1 MQCIYAAQW
10 LDRTLLGYYPSLLRK
25 SYSFLSFVSCMQVL
39 CLFLWHPCKI
49 PSSIQKKCFNKL
61 TLSVHVPHDA
71 CKKQKYAKRVSSKL
85 HSKPY
90 TIQEALSM
98 FKQIYIYI
106 RKKRLLISS
115 VQSSRIALYIPV
127 NFAAVQWVRPPNEPI
142 SHRPEATTT
151 TKTTRPESR
160 RSKSIIR
167 VSHKHPCHLLPRSL
181 ALVTLIDDLSC
192 LAIAAALLSAGKCMH
207 VRGDTMSLDFKF
219 CGEWSF
225 LSSLPSSNRSN

>member
-127 NFAAVQWVRPPNEPI
+127 NFAAAQWWVPPPNDPVSTGRRRQRRQRPEGRRESPI
-142 SHRPEATTT
+142 SR
-151 TKTTRPESR
+151 
-160 RSKSIIR
+160 SIIR
-167 VSHKHPCHLLPRSL
+167 VSHKHPCHLLPRARSL
-181 ALVTLIDDLSC
+181 SRVVTPIDGLSC
-192 LAIAAALLSAGKCMH
+192 LAIAAALLSTWWHCYH
-207 VRGDTMSLDFKF
+207 VTKI
-219 CGEWSF
+219 
-225 LSSLPSSNRSN
+225 